1 MKYSKMSHGKYI
13 VTGLSLA
20 AIMGVTALQPAVAG
34 GTEAEQHMQ
43 KANELFMKRK
53 LKEAAAEFRE
63 VIRLEPNDAKAHVRL
78 ASTLAAQE
86 DYETAILE
94 CKQSIKLD
102 PKFYFP
108 HIILGQIYANPG
120 VCDPPPPEPDGKCRI
135 HANLL
140 GVTARP
146 EGKLEWADRD
156 SPRRLDSY
164 QAAIAEAGVLGGM
177 VQINHP
183 QWHWGLTADLLEA
196 LAARGVKL
204 VEIANVQF
212 SRWNAGDD
220 RHPSMEALWDAAL
233 TAGATV
239 WGVASDDAHDY
250 DDDGGGSYPAGGGWV
265 MVHARREPQAIL
277 DALAAGRFYSSTGV
291 TLARAEVDGDAL
303 VVEVAADEP
312 GDHRITFV
320 GDGRVLGEVD
330 GRSARWPLD
339 HATSYVR
346 AVVTR
351 DDGARAWVQ
360 PVR

>member
-1 MKYSKMSHGKYI
+1 MVDESVVRRLVDQLGDGGHRVARTKPSHHRQPVLG
-13 VTGLSLA
+13 
-20 AIMGVTALQPAVAG
+20 GV
-34 GTEAEQHMQ
+34 
-43 KANELFMKRK
+43 EL
-53 LKEAAAEFRE
+53 
-63 VIRLEPNDAKAHVRL
+63 
-78 ASTLAAQE
+78 T
-86 DYETAILE
+86 Y
-94 CKQSIKLD
+94 
-102 PKFYFP
+102 
-108 HIILGQIYANPG
+108 NPG

-250 DDDGGGSYPAGGGWV
+250 DDDGGGSAAAPGRNCMAGGAWP
-265 MVHARREPQAIL
+265 MC
-277 DALAAGRFYSSTGV
+277 AAAAEMPYGV
-291 TLARAEVDGDAL
+291 IGC
-303 VVEVAADEP
+303 AA
-312 GDHRITFV
+312 
-320 GDGRVLGEVD
+320 
-330 GRSARWPLD
+330 
-339 HATSYVR
+339 
-346 AVVTR
+346 
-351 DDGARAWVQ
+351 
-360 PVR
+360 

>member
-1 MKYSKMSHGKYI
+1 MPGAAARGPGEPVAARAAAPVDAGVGEPVAAPAAPDAAVVEDLPWLRGSTHVHAAPSGDSTKPVPEVIAWYAAHGYDFI
-13 VTGLSLA
+13 ALTDHNRVTDVDGD
-20 AIMGVTALQPAVAG
+20 TAGAVAVHVGDDLIVLG
-34 GTEAEQHMQ
+34 GV
-43 KANELFMKRK
+43 EL
-53 LKEAAAEFRE
+53 
-63 VIRLEPNDAKAHVRL
+63 
-78 ASTLAAQE
+78 T
-86 DYETAILE
+86 Y
-94 CKQSIKLD
+94 
-102 PKFYFP
+102 
-108 HIILGQIYANPG
+108 NPG